1 MLSYEFNQQSNDRN
15 LSLGYGLSFED
26 SQMIGLVVGLRIFS
40 GGRIIFFSG
49 DGTGGGDD
57 PPIVI
62 E

>member
-1 MLSYEFNQQSNDRN
+1 
-15 LSLGYGLSFED
+15 
-26 SQMIGLVVGLRIFS
+26 MIGLVVRLRIFS

-49 DGTGGGDD
+49 DGTGGAMI